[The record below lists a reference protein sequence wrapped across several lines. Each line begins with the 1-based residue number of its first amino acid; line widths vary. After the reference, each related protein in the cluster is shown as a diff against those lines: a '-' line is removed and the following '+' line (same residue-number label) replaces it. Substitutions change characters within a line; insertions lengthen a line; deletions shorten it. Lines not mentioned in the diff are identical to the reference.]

1 MKKQDKTKGT
11 SPAITRRSVLGGSAT
26 LAAANLLTGQASASS
41 RTSLPRPV
49 LVQVFLRQGMDGCTM
64 VVPHGD
70 DNYYNLRPDYAIPP
84 PGEINGALDLDGFF
98 GLAPSA
104 AAFLTPYSDGR
115 LLFVHASG
123 SHDPT
128 RSHFEAFA
136 RMEVADPSLPL
147 GVVSTGWIT
156 RFLHAVTPS
165 TGALRG
171 IGANSLLPLSLR
183 GAPKT
188 LPIPDFENFAFP
200 GRVQTAAAR
209 QAAIGEAYS
218 YRPAPLGT
226 AALDSIAAF
235 GLGGVDFAGYVPA
248 NGAVYPAT
256 DLGRRMKAVA
266 ALIKADIGVETFNV
280 DVEGWDLHA
289 NIGVISG
296 GMARLLDGL
305 SKAIEAFYLDMAAY
319 VDEYVLLGITEFG
332 RHMRQNASAGF
343 DHGHGSCLFV
353 MGGNV
358 NGGQVWA
365 DWPGTHADDLDNG
378 DLAITLDYRDVV
390 AEILKKRLGVVDLTT
405 ILPAYTYTDH
415 GFLT

>member
-1 MKKQDKTKGT
+1 MKQQDKAKVL
-11 SPAITRRSVLGGSAT
+11 PALSRRSVLGASAT
-26 LAAANLLTGQASASS
+26 LAAANLFTGQAKASS
-41 RTSLPRPV
+41 RTSLARPV
-49 LVQVFLRQGMDGCTM
+49 LVQLFLRQGMDGCTM

-70 DNYYNLRPDYAIPP
+70 DNYYNLRPDYSIPA
-84 PGEINGALDLDGFF
+84 PGLANGALDLDGFF

-104 AAFLTPYSDGR
+104 APFLTPYGDGR

-147 GVVSTGWIT
+147 GAVSTGWIT
-156 RFLHAVTPS
+156 RFMHSVTPG
-165 TGALRG
+165 TGALRA
-171 IGANSLLPLSLR
+171 IGTNPLLPLSLR

-200 GRVQTAAAR
+200 GRVITAAER
-209 QAAIGEAYS
+209 QVAIGTAYS

-235 GLGGVDFAGYVPA
+235 GLGGVDFAAYVPE
-248 NGAVYPAT
+248 NGAVYPASN
-256 DLGRRMKAVA
+256 LGRRMKAVA
-266 ALIKADIGVETFNV
+266 ALMKADIGVEAFNV
-280 DVEGWDLHA
+280 DVDGWDLHA
-289 NIGVISG
+289 NIGVTSG
-296 GMARLLDGL
+296 AMARLLADL
-305 SKAIEAFYLDMAAY
+305 SKAVEAFYLDMAAY
-319 VDEYVLLGITEFG
+319 VDEYVMLGITEFG

-353 MGGNV
+353 MGGHV

-365 DWPGTHADDLDNG
+365 DWPGTHAGDLDNG

-390 AEILKKRLGVVDLTT
+390 GEILKKRMGITDLSV
-405 ILPAYTYTDH
+405 ILPTHVYVDH